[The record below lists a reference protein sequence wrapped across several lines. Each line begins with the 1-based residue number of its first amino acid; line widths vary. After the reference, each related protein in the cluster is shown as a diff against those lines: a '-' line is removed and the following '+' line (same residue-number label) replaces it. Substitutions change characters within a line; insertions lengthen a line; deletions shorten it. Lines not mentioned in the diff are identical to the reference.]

1 MWLNGKEVNSM
12 AYNVDLTV
20 ALTGASKDQLY
31 QFNRSGLLKPELSQD
46 RHEGFL
52 WSFRDLVAL
61 RSFINLRR
69 NHSLQAIR
77 KAMSNLRGLNLTDH
91 PSTYQLVSDGTSVF
105 LLEDE
110 DDEDQATDL
119 LRRNGQLVISSLED
133 IFKGFEHPGGKGMV
147 VDFLAPRPNLE
158 VNEGRLGGYPTIRGT
173 RVAYDSV
180 ASLLADGSVSPE
192 DVGDFYPGVS
202 ATAAL
207 DAANFDAQVADGRGW
222 A

>member
-1 MWLNGKEVNSM
+1 M
-12 AYNVDLTV
+12 AYNIDLTV
-20 ALTGASKDQLY
+20 ALTGASKSQLY
-31 QFNRSGLLKPELSQD
+31 QFNRSGLLKPELSED

-61 RSFINLRR
+61 RSFISLRR
-69 NHSLQAIR
+69 DHSLQEIR
-77 KAMSNLRGLNLTDH
+77 KAMSNLRDLNLTDH
-91 PSTYQLVSDGTSVF
+91 PSAYQLVSDGSSVF
-105 LLEDE
+105 LLEDDAE
-110 DDEDQATDL
+110 QATDL
-119 LRRNGQLVISSLED
+119 LKRKGQLVISSLED
-133 IFKGFEHPGGKGMV
+133 IFKGFEHPSGKGMV

-192 DVGDFYPGVS
+192 DVEDFYPGVS
-202 ATAAL
+202 VEAAL
-207 DAANFDAQVADGRGW
+207 DAANFGAQVADGRGW

>member
-1 MWLNGKEVNSM
+1 M

-20 ALTGASKDQLY
+20 ALTGASKSQLY
-31 QFNRSGLLKPELSQD
+31 QFNRSDLLKPELSAD

-69 NHSLQAIR
+69 NHSLQSIR
-77 KAMSNLRGLNLTDH
+77 KAMSNLRDLNLTDH
-91 PSTYQLVSDGTSVF
+91 PSAYQLVSDGSSVF
-105 LLEDE
+105 LLEDK
-110 DDEDQATDL
+110 DQATDL
-119 LRRNGQLVISSLED
+119 LRRKGQLVISSLED
-133 IFKGFEHPGGKGMV
+133 IFKGFEHPSGKGKV

-192 DVGDFYPGVS
+192 DVEDYYPGVS
-202 ATAAL
+202 VEAAL
-207 DAANFDAQVADGRGW
+207 DAANFGTQVAEGRGW